1 MISGTR
7 RDIKNLSGV
16 ILKVIIVI
24 FVVTLLIMGVCATI
38 GIPILNFIYGIPLQ
52 SYLLQLIVLVLSG
65 GLYAISVLLL
75 YVLTTMRSQ
84 SSATIA
90 YAITSVVSVFVCN
103 ILVKYF
109 NIKGASIANAL
120 INFILCVIMGILLI
134 FSYRKRR
141 N

>member
-24 FVVTLLIMGVCATI
+24 FAVTLLIMGVCATI
-38 GIPILNFIYGIPLQ
+38 GKTILNFIYGIPLQ

-109 NIKGASIANAL
+109 NITGASIANAL

>member
-24 FVVTLLIMGVCATI
+24 FAVTLLIMGVCATI

-109 NIKGASIANAL
+109 NITGASIANAL

>member
-1 MISGTR
+1 MR

-16 ILKVIIVI
+16 ILKVFIVI
-24 FVVTLLIMGVCATI
+24 FAVTLLIMGVCATI

-52 SYLLQLIVLVLSG
+52 SYLLQLLVLVLSG

-109 NIKGASIANAL
+109 NITGASIANAL